1 MIATLPIMAVGK
13 RTKIPCMTAWV
24 LFGDSAQDTISGSVP
39 MTDKATVGSV
49 RNNKQEHNAHQHSF
63 V

>member
-1 MIATLPIMAVGK
+1 MAVGK